1 MTLVALAS
9 AGFVLGLAF
18 NAYGLLGLSL
28 LIAPVYFF
36 ATLGAGVGEA
46 AVCALCSVAMFQF
59 AYFFG
64 SLAQEPLLRRFAAGA
79 KPVLWR

>member
-1 MTLVALAS
+1 MTFLALAS

-36 ATLGAGVGEA
+36 ATLGVGFGEA
-46 AVCALCSVAMFQF
+46 ALWALCAMAIFQF

-79 KPVLWR
+79 KPVFWR